1 MEPRAKEHVTL
12 AKPTLLI
19 ISLGELGTALL
30 EAVARADI
38 FDTIFVGSR
47 SQNKAQERANSAAIG
62 AGIEGFF
69 PIITAVELDMNSDAS
84 AKTLRHIN
92 PDYIFTAPSL
102 MPWWKLDAS
111 VSDLPFASFT
121 ALHLALIVKC
131 RDLIER
137 ASIGAFWIGASF
149 PDVINA
155 VLNRDGFGPDFGIGN
170 IQEPIPKIQSAVAK
184 RIECQPQDV
193 QIRMV
198 SQHAFEY
205 YILNCA
211 QSDTLPPYLLKATVN
226 GRDVTDIAEDV
237 LRDPF
242 PFPYDLHFNRVT
254 ASAGLSALK
263 ALTSTKPSSIHL
275 PGIGKLVGGY
285 PVKASCSGV
294 VIDLPQSWSMQQ
306 AIAVNEASMVWD
318 GIETVEADG
327 TIIFTRETQEG
338 LFHLLGKQT
347 EILSISNAAEQAKAL
362 LSAL

>member
-1 MEPRAKEHVTL
+1 MT
-12 AKPTLLI
+12 KPTLLI

-30 EAVARADI
+30 ESVARADL
-38 FDTIFVGSR
+38 FDTIFVASR
-47 SQNKAQERANSAAIG
+47 SLNKAQERANNAAIG
-62 AGIEGFF
+62 AGIEGYF
-69 PIITAVELDMNSDAS
+69 PNIKAVELDINSEAS
-84 AKTLRHIN
+84 AKTLRKIN

-102 MPWWKLDAS
+102 MPWWKLGDS

-121 ALHLALIVKC
+121 ALHLSLMVKC

-137 ASIGAFWIGASF
+137 ADTGAFWIGASF

-155 VLNRDGFGPDFGIGN
+155 ALNRDGFGPDCGIGN
-170 IQEPIPKIQSAVAK
+170 IQEPIPKIQSAIAK
-184 RIECQPQDV
+184 RIECPPQDV

-205 YILNCA
+205 YVLNDA
-211 QSDTLPPYLLKATVN
+211 QSETLPPYLLKATVD

-263 ALTSTKPSSIHL
+263 ALTSASPTLIHL
-275 PGIGKLVGGY
+275 PGIGKLIGGY
-285 PVKASCSGV
+285 PVKASRTGIE
-294 VIDLPQSWSMQQ
+294 IDLPQDWSMQQ

-318 GIETVEADG
+318 GIENVEADG
-327 TIIFTRETQEG
+327 TIVFTKETQKG
-338 LFHLLGKQT
+338 LFNLLGKQT
-347 EILSISNAAEQAKAL
+347 ENLSISNATEQAKAL